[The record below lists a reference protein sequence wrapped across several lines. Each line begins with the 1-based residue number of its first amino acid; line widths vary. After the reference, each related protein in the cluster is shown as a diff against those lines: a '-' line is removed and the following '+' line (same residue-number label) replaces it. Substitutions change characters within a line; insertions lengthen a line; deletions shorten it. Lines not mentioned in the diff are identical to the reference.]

1 MIGFHVDTEGRM
13 AGTQHL
19 WLFVVSGLLL
29 NITPGPDSL
38 FIMARSASQGWRAG
52 VVACWGV
59 GAGVFVH
66 VGAAALGL
74 SALLA
79 TSAMAFTVVKIVGA
93 AYLVWIGLG
102 LLRQRRA
109 AAVKPAVVD
118 AAVAGDAASASDAA
132 VAPRA
137 IPYRQIFRQGFLT
150 NVLNPKVALFFLA
163 FVPQF
168 IAPDAASKPLAF
180 LLLGVIFDFNG
191 MLWCLALA
199 LFTAFASHR
208 LNVGAAVARWL
219 NRAIG
224 AMFVALGV
232 RLALATR

>member
-1 MIGFHVDTEGRM
+1 MIRFHVDTEGRM

-66 VGAAALGL
+66 VFAAALGL

-102 LLRQRRA
+102 MLRQRQSAEA
-109 AAVKPAVVD
+109 ADRPVD
-118 AAVAGDAASASDAA
+118 AA
-132 VAPRA
+132 PRV
-137 IPYRQIFRQGFLT
+137 IPYRLIFRQGFLT

-180 LLLGVIFDFNG
+180 VLLGAIFDFNG
-191 MLWCLALA
+191 MLWCHALA
-199 LFTAFASHR
+199 LFTAFASHK
-208 LNVGAAVARWL
+208 LQVGAAVARWL

>member
-1 MIGFHVDTEGRM
+1 M

-79 TSAMAFTVVKIVGA
+79 AVPLAYDVVRWVGA
-93 AYLVWIGLG
+93 VYLAWLAIVTWRSGDPG
-102 LLRQRRA
+102 AENVQAPHA
-109 AAVKPAVVD
+109 APA
-118 AAVAGDAASASDAA
+118 
-132 VAPRA
+132 
-137 IPYRQIFRQGFLT
+137 QMFRQGLLT
-150 NVLNPKVALFFLA
+150 SVLNPKVAVF
-163 FVPQF
+163 Q
-168 IAPDAASKPLAF
+168 
-180 LLLGVIFDFNG
+180 
-191 MLWCLALA
+191 LA
-199 LFTAFASHR
+199 LFPQFVDPARGSVLAQSLVLAVTQLIIVFLGDLVCVFAATGVRRAFA
-208 LNVGAAVARWL
+208 GKPGWARWSK
-219 NRAIG
+219 RAL
-224 AMFVALGV
+224 AGV
-232 RLALATR
+232 FAGLAARLAIQSQT

>member
-1 MIGFHVDTEGRM
+1 MIGILIDTEARM

-19 WLFVVSGLLL
+19 WLFIVSGLLL

-59 GAGVFVH
+59 GSGVFVH
-66 VGAAALGL
+66 VLAAALGL

-79 TSAMAFTVVKIVGA
+79 ASAMAFTVVKMIGA
-93 AYLVWIGLG
+93 AYLVWIGIG
-102 LLRQRRA
+102 MLRARA
-109 AAVKPAVVD
+109 KAAT
-118 AAVAGDAASASDAA
+118 VAT
-132 VAPRA
+132 VAPRTLSYA
-137 IPYRQIFRQGFLT
+137 SIWRQGFFT
-150 NVLNPKVALFFLA
+150 NALNPKVALFFLA

-168 IAPDAASKPLAF
+168 IAPDAPSKPLAVVV
-180 LLLGVIFDFNG
+180 LGLIFDVNG
-191 MLWCLALA
+191 MLWCHALA

-208 LNVGAAVARWL
+208 LQVGAAAARWL

-232 RLALATR
+232 RLALASR

>member
-1 MIGFHVDTEGRM
+1 M

-52 VVACWGV
+52 FVACWGV

-66 VGAAALGL
+66 VFAAALGL

-79 TSAMAFTVVKIVGA
+79 TSAMAFTVVKVVGA
-93 AYLVWIGLG
+93 AYLVWIGIG
-102 LLRQRRA
+102 MLRQRKSAGA
-109 AAVKPAVVD
+109 AP
-118 AAVAGDAASASDAA
+118 VAGDAVAA
-132 VAPRA
+132 ARV
-137 IPYRQIFRQGFLT
+137 IPYRLIFRQGFLT

-180 LLLGVIFDFNG
+180 LLLGAIFDFNG
-191 MLWCLALA
+191 MLWCHALA
-199 LFTAFASHR
+199 LFTAFASHK
-208 LNVGAAVARWL
+208 LQVGASVARWL

>member
-1 MIGFHVDTEGRM
+1 M

-19 WLFVVSGLLL
+19 WLFIVSGLLL

-52 VVACWGV
+52 FVACWGV

-79 TSAMAFTVVKIVGA
+79 TSAMAFTVVKVVGA

-102 LLRQRRA
+102 MLRQRA
-109 AAVKPAVVD
+109 TAGAPEDVAAV
-118 AAVAGDAASASDAA
+118 S
-132 VAPRA
+132 RA

-180 LLLGVIFDFNG
+180 VLLGAIFDFNG
-191 MLWCLALA
+191 MLWCHALA
-199 LFTAFASHR
+199 LFTAFASHK
-208 LNVGAAVARWL
+208 LQVGRAVARWL

>member
-1 MIGFHVDTEGRM
+1 MMAFLIDTEARM

-19 WLFVVSGLLL
+19 WLFIVSGLLL

-52 VVACWGV
+52 VVAAWGI

-79 TSAMAFTVVKIVGA
+79 TSAMAFTAVKVVGA

-102 LLRQRRA
+102 MLRQRKAAEAGA
-109 AAVKPAVVD
+109 AAVET
-118 AAVAGDAASASDAA
+118 
-132 VAPRA
+132 APRA

-180 LLLGVIFDFNG
+180 VLLGAIFDFNG
-191 MLWCLALA
+191 MLWCHALA
-199 LFTAFASHR
+199 LFTAFASHK
-208 LNVGAAVARWL
+208 LQVGAAVARWL
-219 NRAIG
+219 NRTIG